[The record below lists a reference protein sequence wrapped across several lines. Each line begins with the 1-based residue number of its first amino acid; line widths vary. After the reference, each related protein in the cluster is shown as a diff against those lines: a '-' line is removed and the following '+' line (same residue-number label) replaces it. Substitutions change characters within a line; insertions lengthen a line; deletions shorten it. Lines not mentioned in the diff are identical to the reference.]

1 MEQNTQ
7 AQAPITLAVN
17 EAGFLAATMAINKTV
32 DKKYVK
38 VGDVQYFVPTLA
50 AFGIDAKV
58 EAISEDDGLPVY
70 ADEKHDW
77 LFSAICA
84 KVALKVRSML
94 EPQSVTF
101 KDGASAPADF
111 AALMAEG
118 KRGGAGQ
125 YMAMMSELRKA
136 FAAYIDTLGKSAAT
150 KKVVCDAFANP
161 EGVALASED
170 MRGKFAVYFNGFIE
184 ACNNAELLE
193 RGQKHLEKLL
203 AACEAGMPDDF

>member
-1 MEQNTQ
+1 MSEQNTK
-7 AQAPITLAVN
+7 AIELVTN
-17 EAGFLAATMAINKTV
+17 EAGFLKASMTINKTEN
-32 DKKYVK
+32 KKYVK
-38 VGDVQYFVPTLA
+38 VGDVEYFVPSLA

-58 EAISEDDGLPVY
+58 ESINEEDGLPVY

-77 LFSAICA
+77 LFGAICA
-84 KVALKVRSML
+84 KVAAKVRNML
-94 EPQSVTF
+94 ESQSTVF
-101 KDGASAPADF
+101 KDNGTAPADF

-170 MRGKFAVYFNGFIE
+170 MRGKFAVYFNGFVE
-184 ACNNAELLE
+184 ACDNADLLE

>member
-1 MEQNTQ
+1 MTNEQ
-7 AQAPITLAVN
+7 AKSITLTTN
-17 EAGFLAATMAINKTV
+17 EAGFIATAMTINKTEN
-32 DKKYVK
+32 KKYVK
-38 VGDVQYFVPTLA
+38 VGDVQYFIPTLA
-50 AFGIDAKV
+50 AFGIDAKI
-58 EAISEDDGLPVY
+58 ESINEEDGLPVY

-84 KVALKVRSML
+84 KVAAKVRNML
-94 EPQSVTF
+94 ESQSIVF
-101 KDGASAPADF
+101 KDNGTAPADF
-111 AALMAEG
+111 AALLAEG

-136 FAAYIDTLGKSAAT
+136 FAAYVDTLGKSAAT

-161 EGVALASED
+161 EGVALAAED
-170 MRGKFAVYFNGFIE
+170 MRTKFAVYFNGFVE
-184 ACNNAELLE
+184 ACDNAELLE